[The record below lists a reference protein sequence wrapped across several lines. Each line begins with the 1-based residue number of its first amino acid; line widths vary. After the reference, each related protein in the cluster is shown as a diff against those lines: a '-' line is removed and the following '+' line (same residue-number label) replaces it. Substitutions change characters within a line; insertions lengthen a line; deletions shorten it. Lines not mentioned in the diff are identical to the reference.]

1 MRSRLV
7 IVLAVGVVMSV
18 PLFAHHGSAAF
29 DNTKTVIVKGTVTR
43 FVYSNPHLLVTVD
56 VTGENGE
63 VVRWVVETQSPNVM
77 FPAGYRRDSFEPGDQ
92 VTVTVTPV
100 KNGRPS
106 GRMRE
111 VVLANGT
118 TLGGIDSVPIPPAGR

>member
-1 MRSRLV
+1 MRGRLV
-7 IVLAVGVVMSV
+7 IVLAVGVAMSV

-29 DNTKTVIVKGTVTR
+29 DNTKTVTITGTVSQ

-56 VTGENGE
+56 VTGESGE
-63 VVRWVVETQSPNVM
+63 VVQWVVETQSPNVM
-77 FPAGYRRDSFEPGDQ
+77 FPAGYRRDSFKPGDQ

-100 KNGRPS
+100 KNGVPI
-106 GRMRE
+106 GRIRE

-118 TLGGIDSVPIPPAGR
+118 TLGGIDSVPMPPAGR

>member
-1 MRSRLV
+1 MRGRLV

-29 DNTKTVIVKGTVTR
+29 DNGKSVILKGTVAQFT
-43 FVYSNPHLLVTVD
+43 YSNPHLLVRVD

-63 VVRWVVETQSPNVM
+63 AVRWVVETQSPNVM
-77 FPAGYRRDSFEPGDQ
+77 FPAGYRRDSFKPGDE

-100 KNGRPS
+100 KNGLPI
-106 GRMRE
+106 GRIRE